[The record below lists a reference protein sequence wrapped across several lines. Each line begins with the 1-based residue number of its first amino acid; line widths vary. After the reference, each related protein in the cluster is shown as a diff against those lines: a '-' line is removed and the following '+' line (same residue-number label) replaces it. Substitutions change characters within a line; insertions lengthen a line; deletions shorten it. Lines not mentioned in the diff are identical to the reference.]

1 MATKTEN
8 AATAWNG
15 KGKGLTL
22 RSAGVIWTAI
32 FGALVLFFGWMAL
45 SFMDLKESVL
55 RLEEGQKRI
64 ELFQTGKYR

>member
-8 AATAWNG
+8 AGTAWNW
-15 KGKGLTL
+15 KGLPLTF
-22 RSAGVIWTAI
+22 AGVIWTAI

-64 ELFQTGKYR
+64 DHGLARSR